1 MKHKVMI
8 GDIPCW
14 WKEYGPAKC
23 KSKFD
28 TPKRFC
34 PRCGLEVNWEEEGC
48 ILIINNQLLFPN
60 ISIHTDCAP
69 YGVDEDVIISI
80 WEHYKKSKGALE
92 KALTEGKPWF
102 SYIKM

>member
-28 TPKRFC
+28 TPKDFV
-34 PRCGLEVNWEEEGC
+34 P
-48 ILIINNQLLFPN
+48 
-60 ISIHTDCAP
+60 
-69 YGVDEDVIISI
+69 GVAWRSTGRKRVV
-80 WEHYKKSKGALE
+80 
-92 KALTEGKPWF
+92 F
-102 SYIKM
+102 